1 MNSSP
6 PSPPLQTL
14 QIPGPTLAAL
24 LHLCSTTTTPLSGHL
39 FGHLS
44 LSLSPISDSSPSS
57 SPTLILTLSSFLSSS
72 SSSATTTSSSLIG
85 AFASRRRSP
94 LRLSL
99 LDCHHCLNSINQN
112 QSQHH
117 DHDPFVFLLVT
128 NNDQTLI
135 DTFEFK
141 AFQFRVSKMLF
152 DPIAVEI
159 VNIGPEFRAGY
170 GSFSP
175 KSRLPYLEGGMGS
188 PMREEREVSLG
199 ALKREEEEGMALEA
213 YAEGYDVGSLGRLM
227 GGMNVEGIEELYE
240 RMLRRL
246 EGLARKVE
254 VSEEKVI
261 QKEKRNNRLRQ
272 SLKLSSEFASF
283 GKNRPLSID

>member
-1 MNSSP
+1 MNSSPPP

-24 LHLCSTTTTPLSGHL
+24 LHLCSFSTTLSGHL

-57 SPTLILTLSSFLSSS
+57 YSTLSLTLSSFLS
-72 SSSATTTSSSLIG
+72 TTTTTSSPPSSSSSLIG

-99 LDCHHCLNSINQN
+99 LDYHHCLNSINQS

-117 DHDPFVFLLVT
+117 DHDPFVFLLVV
-128 NNDQTLI
+128 NNDQNAI

-141 AFQFRVSKMLF
+141 AFQFRVSTMSF

-159 VNIGPEFRAGY
+159 VNIGPGFRAGY

-175 KSRLPYLEGGMGS
+175 NSRLPYLGYERAMGS
-188 PMREEREVSLG
+188 PMREDEREEREVSLG
-199 ALKREEEEGMALEA
+199 ELRREKEGMALEA

-227 GGMNVEGIEELYE
+227 GGMNVKGIEELYGK
-240 RMLRRL
+240 MLGRL
-246 EGLARKVE
+246 EGLAREVE

-261 QKEKRNNRLRQ
+261 EKEKRNNELRYKV
-272 SLKLSSEFASF
+272 LGLGA
-283 GKNRPLSID
+283 